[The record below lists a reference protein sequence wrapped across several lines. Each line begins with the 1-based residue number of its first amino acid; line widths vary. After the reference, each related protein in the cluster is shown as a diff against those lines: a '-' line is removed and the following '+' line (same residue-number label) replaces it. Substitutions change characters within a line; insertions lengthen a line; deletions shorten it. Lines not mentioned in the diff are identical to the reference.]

1 MVITGTGANI
11 AGTANITGNAAIANI
26 VINNYTIA
34 SSITNGNLNFAGNG
48 VGGIVL
54 NSGGGSSNVV
64 INGNTSSGF
73 NNLFYAD
80 ATTGRIGILTNST
93 TANAALAINSTN
105 SILLPVGNTL
115 QRPTGVAGMLRFNN
129 TSNQIEYYDGYTWNN
144 TGATFTVISS
154 DSFVGD
160 NSTLVYTLSQST
172 TTNGVLV
179 SVNGVLQT
187 PVTAYGVSGTTL
199 TFTEAPQSGDV
210 IDVRTITT
218 TASITSLAAGTSQIQ
233 LTDTGAGT
241 GNLITSINGNIAFYV
256 NTTSIVQNLPVVSA
270 PANVSVGTSVTTVD
284 SFAMGTYRSARY
296 RIQVSHASAGY
307 EVSEV
312 LVIHNGT
319 TATQTQFGV
328 VYTGASSLGNV
339 SVTTSS
345 GNVLVQYT
353 GVNTSNTVRASA
365 FYTPL

>member
-1 MVITGTGANI
+1 
-11 AGTANITGNAAIANI
+11 
-26 VINNYTIA
+26 
-34 SSITNGNLNFAGNG
+34 
-48 VGGIVL
+48 
-54 NSGGGSSNVV
+54 
-64 INGNTSSGF
+64 
-73 NNLFYAD
+73 
-80 ATTGRIGILTNST
+80 
-93 TANAALAINSTN
+93 
-105 SILLPVGNTL
+105 
-115 QRPTGVAGMLRFNN
+115 MLRFNN

-187 PVTAYGVSGTTL
+187 PITAYSVSGTTL

-218 TASITSLAAGTSQIQ
+218 TASVTALSAGTSQIQ

-241 GNLITSINGNIAFYV
+241 GNLIASINGNIAFYV
-256 NTTSIVQNLPVVSA
+256 NATSIVQNLPVVSA
-270 PANVSVGTSVTTVD
+270 PANVSVGTSATTVD